1 MQKERET
8 SPIFAH
14 ANTHEFLVEAIEE
27 GAIEKTLDMYRD
39 ATSLQDRKFRNLNI
53 LAIYLGSDA
62 SSQEIADIYPEI
74 KDRRTIPNIVRKTL
88 NDIWSLSS
96 EDLRSRYPLESLEA
110 AKPLSIKSRI
120 KMSQARSGLTL
131 KIYELIGEGSSY
143 ENIITQTGATPEK
156 LTKVR
161 PVLKRWGAEIPH
173 RKTKIE
179 RLIDVLN
186 SSESDSEIQKVLDLI
201 NDRFYKVHLN
211 LETPVVLPVY
221 KVARLSGFYLR
232 QDRLPEF
239 LDSLRRAQIPL
250 GEWKPRQKDVQ
261 VTYYLIAAKHLQRAQ
276 EAFRKDPN
284 LTKYLDNPVKLAF
297 GPEGEI
303 PTSADLFHSK
313 KYLRPGYIFRQLG
326 IKVGVRGKRYA
337 DFFNEACP
345 VRIYRHSHSFYFL
358 QEDEILFRNYVTS
371 RAKELGFIPLREKP
385 SA

>member
-74 KDRRTIPNIVRKTL
+74 KDRRTIPNIVRRTL

-96 EDLRSRYPLESLEA
+96 ENLRSRYPLESLEA

-120 KMSQARSGLTL
+120 KMSQSRDGLPAKVYKLLNSGA
-131 KIYELIGEGSSY
+131 SY
-143 ENIITQTGATPEK
+143 EDILSQTGVLVEELSK
-156 LTKVR
+156 IR
-161 PVLKRWGAEIPH
+161 PLLKDWGAELPY
-173 RKTKIE
+173 RKSRSE
-179 RLIDVLN
+179 RLIDTLRN
-186 SSESDSEIQKVLDLI
+186 AESDVEIQTALNQI
-201 NDRFYKVHLN
+201 NDRLYKTHLT
-211 LETPVVLPVY
+211 LEVPVVLSVY

-250 GEWKPRQKDVQ
+250 GVWKVKQREKS
-261 VTYYLIAAKHLQRAQ
+261 VTYYMIAAKHLQRAQ

-284 LTKYLDNPVKLAF
+284 LSKYLDNPVKLAF

-326 IKVGVRGKRYA
+326 IKVGVRGTRYA

-345 VRIYRHSHSFYFL
+345 VRVYCHSRSFYFL
-358 QEDEILFRNYVTS
+358 QEDEDMFRSYVIS
-371 RAKELGFIPLREKP
+371 RARELNLI
-385 SA
+385 